1 MGIVED
7 IFKNKTLAGLAI
19 GLGAAAVAP
28 KLIPVVGQAV
38 KPVAK
43 ALIKS
48 GFLFF
53 EKGKEAAAELGESI
67 EDMWAEV
74 QAEIEEEHTKSTLA
88 APVEEGEKT
97 S

>member
-28 KLIPVVGQAV
+28 KLIPVLGQAV

-43 ALIKS
+43 AFIKS
-48 GFLFF
+48 GFLFY

-74 QAEIEEEHTKSTLA
+74 QAEIEEEHTKTTLA
-88 APVEEGEKT
+88 AQAEEGEKA